1 MTIKRPKLFKIMKN
15 KQRFVASIFIV
26 MKFTIAQCLLS
37 IVFSSCLFANK
48 IEAQSVL
55 DKPISLKINNV
66 ELYKVIRLI
75 EKQTS
80 ARFNYSSKSID
91 VENLITY
98 SADNKKLK
106 MLLDDILPPFAIGY
120 KEVNGQIVLYP
131 NKPQPVKT
139 EADKKLDPVAET
151 AMVDTTITGVITD
164 ETGKVLEGVTIKVNE
179 NGSVA
184 VSKEKGTFSISVPN
198 LRSTLVFSS
207 VGFSSQQIRLNG
219 NRKVNISLRSET
231 NALNDVVVTA
241 LGITRKKRSLG
252 YSIADIKGAE
262 LTSGGSSNLV
272 KSLDGRMSGVNFTQA
287 STDPAGSVFV
297 TIRGATSL
305 NLPNSTVNSQPLY
318 IIDGIPLG
326 KADITNKNGVDFGN
340 LLSQLNPEDI
350 ESVSVLKGASAGALY
365 GSQAGN
371 GVIMITTKSG
381 KAGKKGLGVSFNSS
395 MVVDH
400 PYNFFETQ
408 TAYGVGIRSSVYIAG
423 GGYDWG
429 PKLDGSFNVAR
440 WNTLTQANETVP
452 FLAAQENRLQQ
463 YMQNGSTN
471 NYNVS
476 VTGNSDKGAF
486 RFSVGKMSNIGVM
499 PNNATDRMTVNLN
512 ASYDISKKVKI
523 NVSSNYVA
531 QYSPNKSASNNDA
544 VELLTFSFLAHFQ
557 PVKEMQNIWLKGYE
571 GIKQNAP
578 AYLAN
583 GDPYAD
589 NPYMFTYG
597 EINTYRKDNFFGKAE
612 LEWKLSNPLKLMLR
626 SGMDYNG
633 DNYEYKL
640 YKGFTSTAKKDG
652 RYTVQTSSAFSVNS
666 DIMLVWNKD
675 FKKFSTSATA
685 GYNYVYGNTYNNN
698 ADAAKLV
705 RANDFSL
712 GNAVAGT
719 LTASNLWGTGKTQ
732 SGYLTTQ
739 LGYDNQVFVD
749 LAGRYDQSGI
759 LEEDKNHHFYPSASV
774 SWLPSETFKLPAVI
788 NMLKLRGGIAQVG
801 HGIGR
806 PRSNNT
812 FSFNPVDYG
821 AVKTLNIGGQLVDPN
836 IQSEVSNTFEG
847 GFDVVLLDKRI
858 SADFTLFKK
867 VHENQQDFIP
877 TSLGTG
883 YSGMLA
889 NVGTVESKGIEIGMT
904 FVPVKTKNWNWD
916 ISAYYTKTDA
926 YITKLSKSYI
936 PNGYTF
942 YGNGPNVNIRMAEG
956 DRIGT
961 MWESNVFERM
971 PATSKYAGMLV
982 LDNTG
987 QWKYSTLEK
996 DRHAIGNYN
1005 PDYILG
1011 MNSSVRYKNFKLSV
1025 VASLRVGG
1033 QYISNVTRRSVTN
1046 GHSLLTI
1053 GDLVNGPNDYTVGG
1067 RDAATG
1073 GLPWPAWQNMK
1084 YPYMQALV
1092 KNYAFYGAY
1101 AQDASYFKGVWLKP
1115 GGNPNNDAD
1124 YIVNGADS
1132 LATFYG
1138 LPGLVLGSQYWSFPQ
1153 TLIRDA
1159 TNLKV
1164 KEIVFEYSVP
1174 SKFLERHKIQNLTF
1188 GFIARNI
1195 FQWNKSGE
1203 QGDPEAAFEGI
1214 GVNQGIIGKALPS
1227 IASYGFKVS
1236 VTF

>member
-1 MTIKRPKLFKIMKN
+1 MKK
-15 KQRFVASIFIV
+15 KQRLVASIFIV
-26 MKFTIAQCLLS
+26 MKFTIAQFLLS

-55 DKPISLKINNV
+55 DKPISLKIQNV
-66 ELYKVIRLI
+66 ELYKVFQLI
-75 EKQTS
+75 EKQIN
-80 ARFNYSSKSID
+80 ARFNYSSNSINVD
-91 VENLITY
+91 KQVSYRAE
-98 SADNKKLK
+98 NKKLK
-106 MLLDDILPPFAIGY
+106 VLLDEILAPFAIGY
-120 KEVNGQIVLYP
+120 RELNGQIILFSS
-131 NKPQPVKT
+131 KPQAVTGEAGRKDEIAMIPVF
-139 EADKKLDPVAET
+139 A
-151 AMVDTTITGVITD
+151 DTTISGVITD
-164 ETGKVLEGVTIKVNE
+164 ENGKVLEGVTVKVA
-179 NGSVA
+179 GSNA
-184 VSKEKGTFSISVPN
+184 VTSSREKGLYSISVPN
-198 LRSTLVFSS
+198 LSATLMFSYI
-207 VGFSSQQIRLNG
+207 GFVSQTVRIDG
-219 NRKVNISLRSET
+219 NKKLNISLKSET
-231 NALNDVVVTA
+231 TALNDVVVTA

-252 YSIADIKGAE
+252 YSIADVKGVE
-262 LTSGGSSNLV
+262 LSNGGSSNLV

-305 NLPNSTVNSQPLY
+305 SLPNSTVNSQPLY

-326 KADITNKNGVDFGN
+326 KAEITNKNGVDFGN

-381 KAGKKGLGVSFNSS
+381 KSAKKGLGVSFNTS

-408 TAYGVGIRSSVYIAG
+408 TLFGVGARSSFYIAG
-423 GGYDWG
+423 GAYDWG
-429 PKLDGSFNVAR
+429 PRMDGSFMVDR
-440 WNTLTQANETVP
+440 WNTLTQSNEKVP
-452 FLAAQENRLQQ
+452 FLATPENRLQQ
-463 YMQNGSTN
+463 FMRNGSTN

-476 VTGNSDKGAF
+476 VTGNSERGSF
-486 RFSVGKMSNIGVM
+486 RFSVGKMTNAGVM
-499 PNNATDRMTVNLN
+499 PNNNTDRMTVNLN

-523 NVSSNYVA
+523 SVSSNYVA
-531 QYSPNKSASNNDA
+531 QYSPNKSSSNNDA

-557 PVKEMQNIWLKGYE
+557 PVKEMQNLWLNGYN
-571 GIKQNAP
+571 GIRQNAP
-578 AYLAN
+578 AYKTN

-589 NPYMFTYG
+589 NPYMFTNA
-597 EINTYRKDNFFGKAE
+597 EINTFRKDNFFGKAE
-612 LEWKLSNPLKLMLR
+612 LEWKLSNPLKLLLR

-640 YKGFTSTAKKDG
+640 YKGFTDVNKRDG
-652 RYTVQTSSAFSVNS
+652 RYSVQTSSTFSVNS
-666 DIMLVWNKD
+666 DLILMWNKD
-675 FKKFSTSATA
+675 FGKISTSATA
-685 GYNYVYGNTYNNN
+685 GYNYVYGNSYNNN
-698 ADAAKLV
+698 ATAGKLV

-712 GNAVAGT
+712 GNAMAGT
-719 LTASNLWGTGKTQ
+719 LTANNAWGIGKTQ
-732 SGYLTTQ
+732 SGYISTQ
-739 LGYDNQVFVD
+739 VGYNNQVFVD
-749 LAGRYDQSGI
+749 LSGRYDQSGI

-774 SWLPSETFKLPAVI
+774 SWLPSETFRLPAFI
-788 NMLKLRGGIAQVG
+788 NLLKLRGGVAQVG
-801 HGIGR
+801 HGIGK

-821 AVKTLNIGGQLVDPN
+821 AVKILNIGGQLVDPN
-836 IQSEVSNTFEG
+836 IRPEVSNTYEG
-847 GFDVVLLDKRI
+847 GFDVVLLDKQI
-858 SADFTLFKK
+858 SADFTMFKK

-877 TSLGTG
+877 TSPGTG
-883 YSGMLA
+883 YTGMLT
-889 NVGTVESKGIEIGMT
+889 NVGTVESKGIEIGLT
-904 FVPVKTKNWNWD
+904 VVPIKSKNWNWD
-916 ISAYYTKTDA
+916 ISAYYTKIDA
-926 YITKLSKSYI
+926 HITKLSKAYV

-942 YGNGPNVNIRMAEG
+942 YNNGPNVTIRMAEG

-961 MWESNVFERM
+961 MWESNVFQRM
-971 PATSKYAGMLV
+971 PSTSKYAGMLV

-996 DRHAIGNYN
+996 DRSAIGNYN

-1011 MNSSVRYKNFKLSV
+1011 MNSSLRYKNFKLSV

-1053 GDLVNGPNDYTVGG
+1053 GDLYNGPNEYTAGG
-1067 RDAATG
+1067 RDAASG

-1092 KNYAFYGAY
+1092 KNYATYGAY
-1101 AQDASYFKGVWLKP
+1101 AQDASYFRGVWLKP
-1115 GGNPNNDAD
+1115 GGDPNNDND

-1138 LPGLVLGSQYWSFPQ
+1138 LAGLVLGSQYWSFPQ

-1164 KEIVFEYSVP
+1164 KEVVLEYTVP
-1174 SKFLERHKIQNLTF
+1174 SKFLERYKIQNLTV

-1203 QGDPEAAFEGI
+1203 KGDPEAAFEGI